1 METRSF
7 FGKEGL
13 TSTSANHYANL
24 AKEMVRKTKA
34 WLASIKFYSTSISI
48 IGSNESGMISEGNTF
63 KDFEDIKT
71 GLAAIANL
79 NSLIAFFREA
89 IKEKENLAKEASAW
103 EDTGV
108 RKALDLQY
116 IALNADKPVRADY
129 LTEEQVIKSWSI
141 GEQEKYLS
149 LEAEA
154 AVLGKYIHEQGE
166 LSNARIDLMHKLTH
180 PISVNENGR
189 DTIIYKYTP
198 TVLQSEVDELF
209 FELQAKHR
217 KLQAELNGM
226 KKTIED
232 TIVKHNTEVDN
243 NYRIAL
249 QQWNVKKAELDRQ
262 MTEVIEA
269 EAAKRRE
276 LALEV
281 QALKIVV
288 PNRLSD
294 IFQSLKDMA

>member
-1 METRSF
+1 MRN
-7 FGKEGL
+7 
-13 TSTSANHYANL
+13 A
-24 AKEMVRKTKA
+24 
-34 WLASIKFYSTSISI
+34 
-48 IGSNESGMISEGNTF
+48 
-63 KDFEDIKT
+63 
-71 GLAAIANL
+71 L
-79 NSLIAFFREA
+79 N
-89 IKEKENLAKEASAW
+89 
-103 EDTGV
+103 
-108 RKALDLQY
+108 LQY
-116 IALNADKPVRADY
+116 TVLNADRPTREDY
-129 LTEEQVIKSWSI
+129 LTEEQVIKTWSI

-154 AVLGKYIHEQGE
+154 AVIGKYIHEQGE
-166 LSNARIDLMHKLTH
+166 LSDARIDLMYKLTH

-198 TVLQSEVDELF
+198 TVLQSEVDALF

-262 MTEVIEA
+262 MTEVVEA

-288 PNRLSD
+288 PNRLNN